1 MKIKAILN
9 KIFDLVLNFLIS
21 FMIICLIIAM
31 YSFINLKILNNKY
44 TNFFGY
50 TYFEILSGSMEKE
63 ISVGDYVFVKI
74 TKDVKENDIISFTF
88 EDDVITHRVI
98 SIDGEKIITKGD
110 NNNVSDDAITKNE
123 IIGKVLFIGDSYGK
137 YVDVF
142 TEPIVFISFFV
153 TIILFNIAFS
163 KDNQSKERSVRNVE
177 NKKKQEENET

>member
-63 ISVGDYVFVKI
+63 IRLQKMLNRM
-74 TKDVKENDIISFTF
+74 T
-88 EDDVITHRVI
+88 
-98 SIDGEKIITKGD
+98 
-110 NNNVSDDAITKNE
+110 
-123 IIGKVLFIGDSYGK
+123 LFH
-137 YVDVF
+137 
-142 TEPIVFISFFV
+142 
-153 TIILFNIAFS
+153 LHL
-163 KDNQSKERSVRNVE
+163 
-177 NKKKQEENET
+177 KKMLLLIEL